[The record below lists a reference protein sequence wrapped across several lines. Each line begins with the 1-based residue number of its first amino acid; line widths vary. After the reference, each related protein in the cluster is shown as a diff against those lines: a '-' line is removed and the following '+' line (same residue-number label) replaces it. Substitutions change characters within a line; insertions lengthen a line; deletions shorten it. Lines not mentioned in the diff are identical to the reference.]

1 MWYMKWTILS
11 TIALQRQYLDLS
23 PLPQTPSNI
32 IEHHRTSHTIP
43 PPFNTARLWFVN
55 HPEVIKGQWVSAW
68 SEIWDIEVSACPALV
83 PRYLRVLIMSYLPR
97 PFDASPLPVGC
108 RWFIKRFALIALSVS
123 GARERV
129 RWFIERF
136 ALIALND
143 SWRRE
148 RVRPIC
154 ILSIDEDIVKKYM
167 KC

>member
-1 MWYMKWTILS
+1 MWYTKWTVLS
-11 TIALQRQYLDLS
+11 TIEYRDNTQYLDLS
-23 PLPQTPSNI
+23 PSPPNI
-32 IEHHRTSHTIP
+32 TEHHRTSHTIP

-108 RWFIKRFALIALSVS
+108 RWFIKRFALIAL
-123 GARERV
+123 
-129 RWFIERF
+129 
-136 ALIALND
+136 ND